1 MNLNKIAVAGALL
14 ACTAPVVA
22 QTFPVI
28 PYARTFDL
36 LLAERGAENVY
47 RLVDLN
53 QDGDYSDP
61 GEVVLYYDD
70 VAAGDV
76 LGTVTSIC
84 CALDGTAYVTD
95 STNDIVLALLD
106 KNGDGDA
113 LDPGESWDFFSTA
126 ANQSGIELGS
136 PQAIATDVL
145 GRWFVLTANG
155 GNPVVGNDCVLQL
168 EDLNGDGDANDAGE
182 ASIYCLIPG
191 STGSVAHSVPTKFA
205 LGFDGSIYYGDI
217 GSNGSIAKGI
227 YRIHDDNVDG
237 DANDLGEVTLWWTP
251 PFGNAA
257 WYGMAFDFAGNFYV
271 SNHSTN
277 ATVPRSIWRAF
288 DTDNNGTIDPSEQV
302 QVYNTTGAITSGI
315 WWDMARRDDGALLL
329 IDATP
334 DQLLQ
339 LVDLT
344 ADDDFD
350 DAGEST
356 VVFDKNVAGLPGLD
370 LRGLAFLSTGS
381 LIMNPAVVQ
390 LGNPTSF
397 VVRTPMPVNFVIPC
411 ASLSFIAPVP
421 VAPFGYLELDPGI
434 LITFGI
440 GISDTAGFYSQ
451 PLTLPND
458 PSMIGSYACQAVTG
472 DLYRLYLTNG
482 APFTITP

>member
-1 MNLNKIAVAGALL
+1 
-14 ACTAPVVA
+14 
-22 QTFPVI
+22 
-28 PYARTFDL
+28 
-36 LLAERGAENVY
+36 
-47 RLVDLN
+47 
-53 QDGDYSDP
+53 
-61 GEVVLYYDD
+61 
-70 VAAGDV
+70 
-76 LGTVTSIC
+76 
-84 CALDGTAYVTD
+84 
-95 STNDIVLALLD
+95 
-106 KNGDGDA
+106 
-113 LDPGESWDFFSTA
+113 
-126 ANQSGIELGS
+126 
-136 PQAIATDVL
+136 
-145 GRWFVLTANG
+145 
-155 GNPVVGNDCVLQL
+155 
-168 EDLNGDGDANDAGE
+168 
-182 ASIYCLIPG
+182 
-191 STGSVAHSVPTKFA
+191 
-205 LGFDGSIYYGDI
+205 
-217 GSNGSIAKGI
+217 
-227 YRIHDDNVDG
+227 
-237 DANDLGEVTLWWTP
+237 
-251 PFGNAA
+251 
-257 WYGMAFDFAGNFYV
+257 
-271 SNHSTN
+271 
-277 ATVPRSIWRAF
+277 
-288 DTDNNGTIDPSEQV
+288 
-302 QVYNTTGAITSGI
+302 
-315 WWDMARRDDGALLL
+315 MARRDDGALLL